1 MADLQVYKKDG
12 SVLYGAIIKK
22 YTWAKSYGNFD
33 SKISGQL
40 VYDGKGLDSTMLL
53 GCYVIYPVDKQIYT
67 IIYAPSSE
75 SFLYARDNNAL
86 NGNNRYSCEFFA
98 PEYFLTQFEFLD
110 FPLPNTPSNPGANE
124 HEYRSG
130 QTTFHLCCTIEE
142 LISRVQLSLNS
153 IDRTWEIRLQG
164 NNHGTFPIE
173 PILFDKSKISDV
185 LQTIEEIYG
194 LKYYVNYPVE
204 NGVRKKIIFIGDI
217 PTERTMPSTKVFD
230 FGQGLGLTSSI
241 RNSKK
246 ENIITKL
253 YPRGGTKNVPFRYPV
268 FKKDGTIEFPL
279 GEVIPHSY
287 ISFGS
292 RIMPKFWADAV
303 ENYVINEWDDRI
315 GYPAP
320 TNTPVNRY
328 FYIKSNSLD
337 FSWDEYDIRNMVF
350 LFDNYHVGD
359 ADFVF
364 VFADVDKEY
373 EKSFGTP
380 QNWNP
385 DSHNRDLT
393 KFPSGISNVNEFSLF
408 KIVKV
413 IGFTPTPFPNENDFP
428 AKGTVVRVCRW
439 VGYLQQIYELK
450 LTVDAMQFSSRFI
463 IPYMLAQNPSF
474 VGAET
479 ATWENLYDKKSQF
492 VDFVDFDDVFP
503 TIKDAKNSD
512 GEYIDRL
519 NADSFGI
526 PYREPEE
533 WNNNYTINPFVAEVP
548 YFHVSFDPEVYDYG
562 WFSWDI
568 VNLLEPDVAAIIY
581 TIYKNNGTTWGK
593 VYLRYYDLNG
603 DYYKSFY
610 YDFGQGITWTPNS
623 PNRDLTKFP
632 KGKIFSNVELTV
644 IKVQLTGV
652 YQSTMFPTSEINYD
666 FKNLMIKDNDYVE
679 FLHKTDGQIIGGSSG
694 YGYANK
700 DSVQSFRILY
710 GWNDFIDPATTDPMQ
725 ETFYLSLKKLDFDL
739 FASAIENEDMYI
751 HMTSGSCQG
760 SKFKIFIENWEHW
773 KNDFYIKKENVYV
786 FVGRKD
792 TTDNVR
798 YPNTELTPTNIRVYK
813 DTETWGNT
821 YIQPN
826 SLRYPKEGDTFI
838 ISGINLPQ
846 KYIDNAQL
854 LVQKKGFEYLKDNN
868 VEKFEFQQNI
878 SNIFLNDNPDFLEY
892 VDTNIKIRFK
902 YNDKQR
908 QSEFQNITVTYNEKP
923 LPIYDTKIS
932 DLIKSRRTRT
942 TDIIKKTKK
951 ISKNIDEIITKISKF
966 NGDIGRIQRN
976 ADIFEQRSNRSIR
989 DIDISLIK
997 SNRQILQLSTG
1008 IDELSEFSKIFVFDG
1023 DHIIFNSI
1031 ENITSLSSVII
1042 IPENVTTYLLNMNDI
1057 EGIIINALTFYED
1070 GDFITTPSYNILL
1083 ESMTIGKRY
1092 FFEINYG
1099 KDMQICPIT
1108 THYILNFFVNE
1119 RKFVLD
1125 INGTETNPIVRIV
1138 FVNNGMFTESI
1149 ITQGTRISSCEVDD
1163 SIRAE

>member
-1 MADLQVYKKDG
+1 
-12 SVLYGAIIKK
+12 
-22 YTWAKSYGNFD
+22 
-33 SKISGQL
+33 
-40 VYDGKGLDSTMLL
+40 
-53 GCYVIYPVDKQIYT
+53 
-67 IIYAPSSE
+67 
-75 SFLYARDNNAL
+75 
-86 NGNNRYSCEFFA
+86 
-98 PEYFLTQFEFLD
+98 
-110 FPLPNTPSNPGANE
+110 
-124 HEYRSG
+124 
-130 QTTFHLCCTIEE
+130 
-142 LISRVQLSLNS
+142 
-153 IDRTWEIRLQG
+153 
-164 NNHGTFPIE
+164 
-173 PILFDKSKISDV
+173 
-185 LQTIEEIYG
+185 
-194 LKYYVNYPVE
+194 
-204 NGVRKKIIFIGDI
+204 
-217 PTERTMPSTKVFD
+217 
-230 FGQGLGLTSSI
+230 
-241 RNSKK
+241 
-246 ENIITKL
+246 
-253 YPRGGTKNVPFRYPV
+253 
-268 FKKDGTIEFPL
+268 
-279 GEVIPHSY
+279 
-287 ISFGS
+287 
-292 RIMPKFWADAV
+292 
-303 ENYVINEWDDRI
+303 
-315 GYPAP
+315 
-320 TNTPVNRY
+320 
-328 FYIKSNSLD
+328 
-337 FSWDEYDIRNMVF
+337 
-350 LFDNYHVGD
+350 
-359 ADFVF
+359 
-364 VFADVDKEY
+364 
-373 EKSFGTP
+373 
-380 QNWNP
+380 
-385 DSHNRDLT
+385 
-393 KFPSGISNVNEFSLF
+393 
-408 KIVKV
+408 
-413 IGFTPTPFPNENDFP
+413 
-428 AKGTVVRVCRW
+428 
-439 VGYLQQIYELK
+439 
-450 LTVDAMQFSSRFI
+450 
-463 IPYMLAQNPSF
+463 
-474 VGAET
+474 
-479 ATWENLYDKKSQF
+479 
-492 VDFVDFDDVFP
+492 
-503 TIKDAKNSD
+503 
-512 GEYIDRL
+512 
-519 NADSFGI
+519 
-526 PYREPEE
+526 
-533 WNNNYTINPFVAEVP
+533 
-548 YFHVSFDPEVYDYG
+548 
-562 WFSWDI
+562 
-568 VNLLEPDVAAIIY
+568 
-581 TIYKNNGTTWGK
+581 
-593 VYLRYYDLNG
+593 
-603 DYYKSFY
+603 
-610 YDFGQGITWTPNS
+610 
-623 PNRDLTKFP
+623 
-632 KGKIFSNVELTV
+632 
-644 IKVQLTGV
+644 
-652 YQSTMFPTSEINYD
+652 
-666 FKNLMIKDNDYVE
+666 
-679 FLHKTDGQIIGGSSG
+679 
-694 YGYANK
+694 
-700 DSVQSFRILY
+700 
-710 GWNDFIDPATTDPMQ
+710 
-725 ETFYLSLKKLDFDL
+725 
-739 FASAIENEDMYI
+739 
-751 HMTSGSCQG
+751 
-760 SKFKIFIENWEHW
+760 
-773 KNDFYIKKENVYV
+773 
-786 FVGRKD
+786 
-792 TTDNVR
+792 R